1 MPVWPAELPTAPQF
15 GWSEAPGDGRVRTQ
29 TDAGPAK
36 VRRRF
41 SSTPSVF
48 SVQFVMTQAQATR
61 LLQFYENA
69 SDASPAG
76 TGGGA
81 LSITGLPH
89 PRDDSSATFRFLAPP
104 VITQAS
110 TTVFRASLRLELLP

>member
-1 MPVWPAELPTAPQF
+1 MAVWPAELPTAPQF
-15 GWSEAPGDGRVRTQ
+15 GWSETPGDGLVRTE

-41 SSTPSVF
+41 TSSPASF
-48 SVQFVMTQAQATR
+48 SVQFVLTKTQATR
-61 LLQFYENA
+61 LLSFYENA

-104 VITQAS
+104 VITQVA
-110 TTVFRASLRLELLP
+110 TDIFRGSVRLELLP